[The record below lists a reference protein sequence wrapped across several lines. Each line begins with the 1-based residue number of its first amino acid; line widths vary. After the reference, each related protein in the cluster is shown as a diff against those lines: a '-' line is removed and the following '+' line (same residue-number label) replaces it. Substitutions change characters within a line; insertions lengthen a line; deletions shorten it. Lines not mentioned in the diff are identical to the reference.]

1 MKRKHL
7 TEPDPASGMLG
18 ESKSRVLEVL
28 QDSGTQLTVNDVAA
42 RLGLHPNTVRFHL
55 DALVASGLVH
65 SEAEKRDLP
74 GRPRTL
80 YSANANN
87 ASAGKRSFRLLAEIL
102 ASSMAAQTSHPRESA
117 INAGQEWGRY
127 LGEGPPPFKRVDAD
141 EATRRLVSA
150 MEEIGFA
157 PEAVTKGRRRQVL
170 LHRCTFREVALK
182 HPEVVCA
189 IHLGLMNGVLA
200 ELDAPVKV
208 DRLDPFVEPS
218 QCVASLTR
226 STVRVERSNGP
237 RRATTESPQAA
248 SDELA

>member
-1 MKRKHL
+1 MKRQRL

-28 QDSGTQLTVNDVAA
+28 QDSGTQLNVNDVAA

-55 DALVASGLVH
+55 DALAASGLVH

-80 YSANANN
+80 YSANANS
-87 ASAGKRSFRLLAEIL
+87 ASAGKRNYRLLAEIL
-102 ASSMAAQTSHPRESA
+102 ASSMAAQTSHPYEAA

-127 LGEGPPPFKRVDAD
+127 LGQGPPPFERVNAD

-157 PEAVTKGRRRQVL
+157 PEAVTKGSRRQVL
-170 LHRCTFREVALK
+170 LHHCTFREVAQE

-189 IHLGLMNGVLA
+189 IHLGLMNGLLA
-200 ELDAPVKV
+200 ELDAPLEV

-218 QCVASLTR
+218 HCVASLSRGTR
-226 STVRVERSNGP
+226 AR
-237 RRATTESPQAA
+237 
-248 SDELA
+248 

>member
-28 QDSGTQLTVNDVAA
+28 QDSGTQLNVNDVAA
-42 RLGLHPNTVRFHL
+42 RLSLHPNTVRFHL
-55 DALVASGLVH
+55 DALVVSGLVH

-80 YSANANN
+80 YSANANS
-87 ASAGKRSFRLLAEIL
+87 ASAGKRNYRLLAEIL
-102 ASSMAAQTSHPRESA
+102 ASSMAAQTSHPYEAA
-117 INAGQEWGRY
+117 IKAGQEWGRY
-127 LGEGPPPFKRVDAD
+127 LGEGPPRFKRVDAD

-189 IHLGLMNGVLA
+189 IHLGLMNGLLA
-200 ELDAPVKV
+200 ELDAPLGVNQ
-208 DRLDPFVEPS
+208 LDPFVEPS
-218 QCVASLTR
+218 QCVASLSR
-226 STVRVERSNGP
+226 STVRAKRSNRP
-237 RRATTESPQAA
+237 RRATQSTQAV
-248 SDELA
+248 SDESA